1 MNKPKSTYQSA
12 ENQWSKL
19 AGLAQKGDKR
29 AYNKLLFEIASF
41 IHNYLITRLA
51 NPQWT
56 DDVTQEVLISVHKAL
71 HTYSSDRPFKPWLVA
86 IINFRKTDFLRKHYA
101 SRSDKQSPLDI
112 LDYENNFVTNQGQVI
127 ELKDVEKELE
137 KIPEKQRKVF
147 ELIKI
152 QGYTAK
158 ETAEKM
164 GMSVSAVKVSAHR
177 TSGKLQKTL
186 RKKEV

>member
-1 MNKPKSTYQSA
+1 MNKSRSTYKTT
-12 ENQWSKL
+12 EDQWPDL
-19 AGLAQKGDKR
+19 AKKAQDGDKR
-29 AYNKLLFEIASF
+29 AYNKLLSEIALF
-41 IHNYLITRLA
+41 INNYLITRLA
-51 NPQWT
+51 NPEWA

-71 HTYSSDRPFKPWLVA
+71 HTYSSDRPFKPWLIA

-101 SRSDKQSPLDI
+101 SRADKQSPLDV
-112 LDYENNFVTNQGQVI
+112 LDYENNFVTNQGDVI
-127 ELKDVEKELE
+127 ELRDVERALE

-186 RKKEV
+186 RKKEA